1 MTKSL
6 TAKAVKN
13 AKPTDKRQ
21 EIPDGLLIGL
31 YLVIQPSGVKS
42 WAIRYRH
49 AGTPRKLTLGS
60 FAPSL
65 PGKEPEPVLDGPLT
79 LAGARV
85 LARVKLHEVAAG
97 QDPAATKKADKR
109 AARDP
114 QAVDRDLFEH
124 VARQF
129 IERYAKPKNRS
140 WLETARLLGLV
151 PDPAHKEDADGK
163 PIPVAKRPLIVRGGV
178 AGEWAGMRVQNLTR
192 RDLIELLD
200 GITDRGAPIVANR
213 TLAALRKFF
222 NWCIQR
228 GIVEAN
234 PATGVTPPAP
244 ARSRDR
250 VLGDSE
256 LRAVWKASDRLGH
269 PFCNIVRTLILTG
282 QRKQEV
288 NGMRWSELD
297 LDGKEP
303 SWVIPKGRMKRDRE
317 HTVPLAPEVVTLL
330 KSLPRIAGTDLVFTV
345 TGTTPPS
352 GFSRAK
358 TRIDAAILKAAQ
370 EAAADAKTDP
380 AKVKPIPHWTFH
392 DFRRTVAS
400 GMARLGI
407 DLPVIEKVLAHETG
421 SFGGIVGVY
430 QKHTYAKE
438 KRAAL
443 EQWATFIMTLTKD

>member
-6 TAKAVKN
+6 TVKAVEN
-13 AKPTDKRQ
+13 FKPTDKRQ
-21 EIPDGLLIGL
+21 EIPDGLLTGL
-31 YLVIQPSGVKS
+31 YFVVQPSGVKS
-42 WAIRYRH
+42 WAIRYRYQ
-49 AGTPRKLTLGS
+49 GKPKKLVLGPL
-60 FAPSL
+60 APTL

-85 LARVKLHEVAAG
+85 LARAKLLEVAAG
-97 QDPAATKKADKR
+97 QDPAAVKQADKS
-109 AARDP
+109 AAKEP
-114 QAVDRDLFEH
+114 ETVDRDLFETR
-124 VARQF
+124 ARQF
-129 IERYAKPKNRS
+129 IDRYAKPKNRS

-151 PDPAHKEDADGK
+151 PDPAHKDDADGK

-178 AGEWAGMRVQNLTR
+178 AAEWTGLRVQDITLSKMN
-192 RDLIELLD
+192 DLLD
-200 GITDRGAPIVANR
+200 GIVDRGAPIVANR

-222 NWCIQR
+222 NWCIKR
-228 GIVEAN
+228 GHVGAN
-234 PATGVTPPAP
+234 PAANVEPPAP

-250 VLGDSE
+250 VLADPE
-256 LRAVWKASDRLGH
+256 LKAVWKASERLGH
-269 PFCNIVRTLILTG
+269 PFCNIVRLLILTG

-288 NGMRWSELD
+288 NRMTWSELD
-297 LDGKEP
+297 LDGDEP
-303 SWVIPKGRMKRDRE
+303 SWTIPRDRMKRDRE
-317 HTVPLAPEVVTLL
+317 HVVPLAPEVVTLL
-330 KSLPRIAGTDLVFTV
+330 KSFPRFPKSDLVFTV

-358 TRIDAAILKAAQ
+358 TRLDGSLLKAAQ
-370 EAAADAKTDP
+370 EVATEAKKDP

-407 DLPVIEKVLAHETG
+407 DLPVIEKILAHETG

-438 KRAAL
+438 KREAL
-443 EQWATFIMTLTKD
+443 ATWATFITKLTKD